1 MSAKKS
7 SAAAAAEDGHVDVAG
22 LGAPRSP
29 QVNLL
34 PAEIRAGRVL
44 GRVKIWLA
52 VVLVVT
58 VVLAIAGYVGSG
70 LVERSAA
77 DELAAKQTEVQS
89 RVAEQSIY
97 KEVPLIKAQIAS
109 TESARRLG
117 MSTEVLWKGYLGAI
131 QAVTPAGVTIKNL
144 TTELPN
150 PVLPASVSA
159 APLVSPSLGSI
170 SFVGQART
178 LPDLSAWMEA
188 LDGIPGL
195 ADATFATATLTDAD
209 GLVYYDIATT
219 VQVND
224 IALASR
230 FVAKASK

>member
-70 LVERSAA
+70 RVERSAA
-77 DELAAKQTEVQS
+77 DGLAAKQAEVQ
-89 RVAEQSIY
+89 RLVAEQSIY

-159 APLVSPSLGSI
+159 VPLVSPSLGSI

-178 LPDLSAWMEA
+178 LPDLSAWTEA
-188 LDGIPGL
+188 LDAIPGL
-195 ADATFATATLTDAD
+195 ADATFATATLTDDA
-209 GLVYYDIATT
+209 GLVYYEIATT

>member
-1 MSAKKS
+1 MSTKKS
-7 SAAAAAEDGHVDVAG
+7 MTTLAATDGRVDVVG
-22 LGAPRSP
+22 LGIARFP

-34 PAEIRAGRVL
+34 PPEIRASRVL
-44 GRVKIWLA
+44 GRAKMRLA
-52 VVLVVT
+52 AALLFV
-58 VVLAIAGYVGSG
+58 VVLAAAGFVGSA
-70 LVERSAA
+70 LIERSAA
-77 DELAAKQTEVQS
+77 NELVAKQVEVQ
-89 RVAEQSIY
+89 RLVAEQAKY
-97 KEVPLIKAQIAS
+97 AEVPRVKAQIAS
-109 TESARRLG
+109 TQLARQLG

-144 TTELPN
+144 TTELPS
-150 PVLPASVSA
+150 PVLPGSVSG

-195 ADATFATATLTDAD
+195 ADATFATAPLTDVD
-209 GLVYYDIATT
+209 GLVYYEIATT

>member
-7 SAAAAAEDGHVDVAG
+7 SAAAAAADGHVDVAG
-22 LGAPRSP
+22 LGAARSP

-44 GRVKIWLA
+44 GRVKMWLA
-52 VVLVVT
+52 VVLVAT
-58 VVLAIAGYVGSG
+58 IVLAIAGFVGSA

-77 DELAAKQTEVQS
+77 DELAAKQAEVQ
-89 RVAEQSIY
+89 RLVAEQSKY
-97 KEVPLIKAQIAS
+97 NEVPQVKAQIAS

-144 TTELPN
+144 TTELPT
-150 PVLPASVSA
+150 PVLPGSVSA

-178 LPDLSAWMEA
+178 IPDLSAWMEA